1 MLELIIVI
9 PVIFMFTLAIVTA
22 WMAMGLFIF
31 VAYLEI
37 KKRMKT
43 REELPSFDK
52 DRLTKKNQKTM
63 HDYYDPKEVEDDG
76 FITVHP
82 KQH

>member
-1 MLELIIVI
+1 
-9 PVIFMFTLAIVTA
+9 MFTLAIVTA

-43 REELPSFDK
+43 REELPS
-52 DRLTKKNQKTM
+52 LKNQKKM
-63 HDYYDPKEVEDDG
+63 DDDYDSKEVEDDG

>member
-1 MLELIIVI
+1 MIELIIII
-9 PVIFMFTLAIVTA
+9 PVIIMFTLAIVTA

-43 REELPSFDK
+43 REELPS
-52 DRLTKKNQKTM
+52 LKNQKTM
-63 HDYYDPKEVEDDG
+63 HDDYDPKEVEDDG

>member
-1 MLELIIVI
+1 MLELIILI
-9 PVIFMFTLAIVTA
+9 PVIFMFTLAVVTA
-22 WMAMGLFIF
+22 WMAMGLFVF

-52 DRLTKKNQKTM
+52 DRLTKKN
-63 HDYYDPKEVEDDG
+63 
-76 FITVHP
+76 
-82 KQH
+82 